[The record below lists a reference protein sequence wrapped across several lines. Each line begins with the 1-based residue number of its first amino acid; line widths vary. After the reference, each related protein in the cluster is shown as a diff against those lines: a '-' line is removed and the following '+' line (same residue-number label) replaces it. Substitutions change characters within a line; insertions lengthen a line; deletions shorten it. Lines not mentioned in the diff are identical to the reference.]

1 MEKVKNI
8 PALRF
13 PEFNGEWGTNK
24 LSNLLEFKNGINA
37 SKELYGSGYKFINVL
52 DILNNDFITH
62 DSIIGSV
69 NVNKEMVAKFP
80 VSYGDILFQR
90 SSETREEVGTACVY
104 LDKYNT
110 ATFGGFVIRGRK
122 IGEYDPVFLNKLLKT
137 DIARD
142 EITSRSGGSTRFN
155 VGQETLSSIHLNF
168 PTLPEQQK
176 IATFLTAVDEK
187 LQALK
192 QKKNLLEQYKKGVM
206 QQIFSQELRFK
217 DDNGNDFPD
226 WEEKKLGEVLS
237 KNSNKNKRQKYLLVQ
252 SVSNKFGFINQ
263 DEMFEDRRVASKDTS
278 NYYVIEKGHFAYNPS
293 RIDVGSL
300 AYKFDDEI
308 SVISPLYI
316 SFRAKDKFLKDDF
329 LLNWFSS
336 EQFLMKMNNSFE
348 GSVRNTLSYV
358 SLVKMEISIPTRHE
372 QTKIA
377 NFLSAI
383 DEKINHC
390 QAQITNT
397 EVWKKGLLQQ
407 LFI

>member
-1 MEKVKNI
+1 MLTQTNSATLQSRNL
-8 PALRF
+8 PTLRF
-13 PEFNGEWGTNK
+13 PEYTVEWEVKKLGEVAEIIMGQSPIGDSYNYLGIGTALINGPVEFTEKYPVKTKWTSKPTK
-24 LSNLLEFKNGINA
+24 LCKD
-37 SKELYGSGYKFINVL
+37 K
-52 DILNNDFITH
+52 
-62 DSIIGSV
+62 
-69 NVNKEMVAKFP
+69 
-80 VSYGDILFQR
+80 DILF
-90 SSETREEVGTACVY
+90 CV
-104 LDKYNT
+104 
-110 ATFGGFVIRGRK
+110 R
-122 IGEYDPVFLNKLLKT
+122 
-137 DIARD
+137 
-142 EITSRSGGSTRFN
+142 GSTTGRMNISNDIYCIGRGVAAIRANKKSTTEFIELLIIKNLSGILTLTSGSTFFN
-155 VGQETLSSIHLNF
+155 LDTKSLKEYNVSF
-168 PTLPEQQK
+168 PTLPEQTK
-176 IATFLTAVDEK
+176 IASFLTAVDEK

-336 EQFLMKMNNSFE
+336 EQFLMQMNNSFE